1 MNDQIQ
7 NLKIICELLGI
18 DTSDNGLTGC
28 ALANSY
34 LQRIIQFLG
43 G

>member
-1 MNDQIQ
+1 MNDQII
-7 NLKIICELLGI
+7 NLKNICVLLGI
-18 DTSDNGLTGC
+18 DISDNGLTGC